1 MKGSHQKTAII
12 LLAAGSSSRMGA
24 IKQLLPWKQTTLIG
38 HAIEQALFS
47 EAEEVYVVLGANN
60 ELISKEI
67 NKENVIILINKN
79 WALGMGTSISC
90 AMDFILNSDVDY
102 GTVLITLVDQ
112 PLVDIKYINKLIYN
126 SIHNNIIASKHQDKA
141 GVPTIFSAKYFS
153 ELKNLNG
160 NIGARELI
168 ATHKGQ
174 VKILDVLEKVQDID
188 NMETYKILYQK
199 YGK

>member
-1 MKGSHQKTAII
+1 MKESHQKTAII

-67 NKENVIILINKN
+67 DKENVIILINKN

-90 AMDFILNSDVDY
+90 AMDFILNSKVKYD
-102 GTVLITLVDQ
+102 TVLISLVDQ

-126 SIHNNIIASKHQDKA
+126 SIYNNIIASKYQGKA
-141 GVPTIFSAKYFS
+141 GVPAIFSTKYFP

-160 NIGARELI
+160 NIGARGLI
-168 ATHKGQ
+168 ATHKDQ

-188 NMETYKILYQK
+188 NIATYKILYQK